1 MPSPP
6 AVVRGRRSVTHPS
19 EIALLPLTGPP
30 VPPDSIVRHRS
41 RLRSVRV
48 CVCVFSFVTV
58 SSAGDLMACVAS
70 AGRLARPATCCACLR
85 SFCWGC
91 SMRSEVR
98 RQKARLRACCVRCF
112 ALWCVPSLLQ
122 VSWRGG
128 DTCPF
133 VFVLFP
139 CRQMLL
145 LKSLPVVS
153 LSYRCRQRPS
163 LFLLSLASLLQVQS
177 CGVVCAGRIEY
188 RFGCFPWLRASARLR
203 DWPAYLE
210 ARYSPPPVRGLG
222 HSSSD
227 ANVRHRGYVPASLP
241 PPPFPRPLWRWRGPP
256 TVGEW

>member
-1 MPSPP
+1 MVS
-6 AVVRGRRSVTHPS
+6 AVSAGRRARSAIRHAPS

-48 CVCVFSFVTV
+48 CVCVSSFVIV

-85 SFCWGC
+85 SFCWGTFDAV
-91 SMRSEVR
+91 RSEETEGT
-98 RQKARLRACCVRCF
+98 LRACCVRCF

-145 LKSLPVVS
+145 LKSFPVVS
-153 LSYRCRQRPS
+153 LSYRCRQRLS
-163 LFLLSLASLLQVQS
+163 LFLFLGVSSAGAELWSSLRRTN
-177 CGVVCAGRIEY
+177 RI
-188 RFGCFPWLRASARLR
+188 
-203 DWPAYLE
+203 
-210 ARYSPPPVRGLG
+210 
-222 HSSSD
+222 
-227 ANVRHRGYVPASLP
+227 
-241 PPPFPRPLWRWRGPP
+241 
-256 TVGEW
+256 